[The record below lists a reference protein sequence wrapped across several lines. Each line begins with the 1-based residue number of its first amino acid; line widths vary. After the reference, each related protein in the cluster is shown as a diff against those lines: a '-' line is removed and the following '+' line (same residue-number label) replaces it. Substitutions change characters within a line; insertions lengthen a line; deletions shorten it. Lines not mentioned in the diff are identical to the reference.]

1 MNRLKAVDFLSLT
14 VVLYLTS
21 LAGITTGLFFSAL
34 VNSTEKA
41 MSVLPLILIPQLLL
55 SGYLKPLNDV
65 YVFAQSQ
72 KPASHAQFVDYEAT
86 KDQKPPP
93 PKEPVVKRDGLGVAN
108 YAAYLMVARWTIE
121 GLAHAVSIED
131 QNARSKLASTISV
144 TEYERVFEGK
154 PEDEV
159 TTAYRQRVAVDCAA
173 LALFNLLFLVLT
185 MWVLKQKD
193 VL

>member
-1 MNRLKAVDFLSLT
+1 MDHVMNLLFDKNFLIMLFVGILVGMNRLKAVDFLSLT

-93 PKEPVVKRDGLGVAN
+93 PKEPVVTLTSKGPPGSILILQNLRD
-108 YAAYLMVARWTIE
+108 RIF
-121 GLAHAVSIED
+121 GLAVALTE
-131 QNARSKLASTISV
+131 NAASAS
-144 TEYERVFEGK
+144 
-154 PEDEV
+154 
-159 TTAYRQRVAVDCAA
+159 
-173 LALFNLLFLVLT
+173 
-185 MWVLKQKD
+185 LK
-193 VL
+193 